1 MTRTIPDSQEQANLY
16 FDNDRVPRSTRPD
29 MAGYGVAQDSEGL
42 LDWAWAERRLLAER
56 NFWFVTANAE
66 GRPHS
71 MPVWGVWMPERERFG
86 MCCDVGARKVRNI
99 EANDQVVVTTTDTVE
114 CVSLEGRAVRVGGD
128 EAEPLAVAWAEKYC
142 DTDMSEAGCSKEEM
156 MEAVYGGA
164 AFEVVPE
171 RAFGMI
177 ETPEE
182 FSKCATRWL
191 WD

>member
-1 MTRTIPDSQEQANLY
+1 
-16 FDNDRVPRSTRPD
+16 
-29 MAGYGVAQDSEGL
+29 MAGYGVTEDPEGL
-42 LDWAWAERRLLAER
+42 LDWSWAEQRLVGER

-86 MCCDVGARKVRNI
+86 MCCDVGARKARNI
-99 EANDQVVVTTTDTVE
+99 KTNDQVVVTTTNSVE
-114 CVSLEGRAVRVGGD
+114 CVSLEGRAVLVEGD

-142 DTDMSEAGCSKEEM
+142 DDNFSKEDM

-164 AFEVVPE
+164 AFEVIPE

>member
-1 MTRTIPDSQEQANLY
+1 
-16 FDNDRVPRSTRPD
+16 
-29 MAGYGVAQDSEGL
+29 MAGYGVTEDPEGL
-42 LDWAWAERRLLAER
+42 LDWSWAEQRLVEER

-86 MCCDVGARKVRNI
+86 MCCDSGARKVRNI
-99 EANDQVVVTTTDTVE
+99 EANDQVVVTTTNSVE
-114 CVSLEGRAVRVGGD
+114 CVSLEGRAVLVEGD
-128 EAEPLAVAWAEKYC
+128 EAEPLAVGWAEKYC
-142 DTDMSEAGCSKEEM
+142 DDNFSKEDM
-156 MEAVYGGA
+156 MEAVHSGA
-164 AFEVVPE
+164 AFEVIPE